1 MTIDATFTTF
11 PTLTTERLRL
21 RQVEPRDADD
31 VYATLADE
39 ETMRY
44 YGPIYP
50 SLAAVQEYI
59 AERQG
64 DYARRDAIR
73 WGITLKDDDTLI
85 GSCGFHH
92 FDEGYHRAETG
103 YILNRAY
110 WGQGIMAEALAAILT
125 YGFSEMGL
133 HRIEAIIDI
142 ANERSKGVLLKL
154 GFQYEGNLRQRYLFR
169 GGFEDEHYFG
179 LLRDEWRLAHR
190 Q

>member
-1 MTIDATFTTF
+1 MTIGATFTTF
-11 PTLTTERLRL
+11 PTLTTQRLRL
-21 RQVEPRDADD
+21 RQVEPRDAED
-31 VYATLADE
+31 VYPTLADE

-50 SLAAVQEYI
+50 SLAAVQDYI

-73 WGITLKDDDTLI
+73 WGITLKDADTLI

-110 WGQGIMAEALAAILT
+110 WGQGIMGEALSAILT
-125 YGFSEMGL
+125 YGFTEMEL
-133 HRIEAIIDI
+133 HRIEAIIDV

-179 LLRDEWRLAHR
+179 LLRDEWQA
-190 Q
+190 

>member
-1 MTIDATFTTF
+1 
-11 PTLTTERLRL
+11 
-21 RQVEPRDADD
+21 
-31 VYATLADE
+31 
-39 ETMRY
+39 MRY

-142 ANERSKGVLLKL
+142 ANDARKACCSNWASSMRATCASATSSVAASRTNTTLACCATSGDLHI
-154 GFQYEGNLRQRYLFR
+154 GS
-169 GGFEDEHYFG
+169 
-179 LLRDEWRLAHR
+179 RDAA
-190 Q
+190 